1 MQPGLSKFLVT
12 PATNMWY
19 INYPK
24 PGETRARYFAVCA
37 AHSLLTTNH
46 VTHTNG
52 DKVVIDSRLPLK
64 KMGKHRFDFRVSSD
78 FAEKPSPTLDFAF
91 AQVDAL
97 PDDNEAMMLAPAWAP
112 PRRLVMLF
120 QSRFDLDGA
129 RLSDCQV
136 AAVDATVSPYTSELY
151 MIQDAGFPGFSG
163 AAAVEKV
170 DDNKQ
175 LRLLGLFVAVA
186 KPVLPKSFSRQPAA
200 TRHPEATAP
209 VRPAAAA
216 SAAPSTRRPPGLLR
230 QAVQDFLGISALD
243 KKIDEKVDQLRS
255 EVHQVRSEVHQLQ
268 SEVHQLQSKVL
279 TKSDIFTIVA
289 ATQRRWGVLV
299 PSSSITNAIDHAE
312 AKSIAVTKLLGT
324 ETDPKFWSRFAEDV
338 DADEMS

>member
-1 MQPGLSKFLVT
+1 
-12 PATNMWY
+12 
-19 INYPK
+19 
-24 PGETRARYFAVCA
+24 
-37 AHSLLTTNH
+37 
-46 VTHTNG
+46 
-52 DKVVIDSRLPLK
+52 
-64 KMGKHRFDFRVSSD
+64 
-78 FAEKPSPTLDFAF
+78 
-91 AQVDAL
+91 
-97 PDDNEAMMLAPAWAP
+97 
-112 PRRLVMLF
+112 MLF

-255 EVHQVRSEVHQLQ
+255 EVHQ
-268 SEVHQLQSKVL
+268 LQSKVL